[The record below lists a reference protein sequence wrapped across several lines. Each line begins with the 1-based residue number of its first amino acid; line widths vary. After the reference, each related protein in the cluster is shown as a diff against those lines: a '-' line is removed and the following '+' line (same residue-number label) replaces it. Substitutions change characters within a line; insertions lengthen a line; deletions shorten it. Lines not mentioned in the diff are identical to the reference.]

1 MIHRGMPARS
11 AFLLFAAV
19 VFALGTAS
27 PACKGK
33 TSLTDSADKALA
45 EQEAVEAADRAAA
58 EEAAAKPEPK
68 PEPKVSEAMYVE
80 ISARSVLLREKYA
93 ETPDRA
99 EEEIDKLC
107 ETLGVTMTDYK
118 EYAKTLV
125 PPKTYELQ
133 KKIQA
138 KIQVL
143 APEYR

>member
-1 MIHRGMPARS
+1 MIHRGKPAR
-11 AFLLFAAV
+11 AALLLFAAA

-33 TSLTDSADKALA
+33 TGLTDAADKALA

-68 PEPKVSEAMYVE
+68 PEPKVNEEIYVE
-80 ISARSVLLREKYA
+80 ITARSVLLREKYA

-99 EEEIDKLC
+99 EEEIEKVC
-107 ETLGVTMTDYK
+107 ETLGATMTDYK

-133 KKIQA
+133 KKVQE

-143 APEYR
+143 APQYR